1 MTILADAPGIRALTD
16 DDLAALYAGAPDE
29 TRDAIVA
36 ELGRRDRLEQARRK
50 RADVSAEWTDAAHAQ
65 YLAAERE
72 CCGNLVNR
80 RGVALGITDWSLW
93 SGPES
98 RALAYATEEL
108 RNYWD
113 ANPRVTVSDYR
124 DQIAAGRRI
133 QRDEI
138 DRAQYAAR
146 QEDKMIGEVARGA
159 VHVAER
165 AGMDA
170 ARAAA
175 RARVTERA
183 AQIRQQA
190 GTVAVRERG
199 AVARTAAKSPEIIA
213 ESWRYAERVLT
224 RHVEWPSQAALDTA
238 LLWAIHAHGR
248 HDEGG
253 LIWAATP
260 RLLLTSSERGS
271 GKSTALRLLSPLTGS
286 RFGVTPKI
294 TAPAFAKVMGKFHEP
309 VFIDEARMVFGTGQ
323 KSQELQAM
331 LLAGYAPD
339 GFSLTAHAG
348 ASQPDDLFGV
358 VGLAGKDNLITGAGD
373 SVQDLLDRCLVIRLR
388 RASRHHPD
396 IDDPARK
403 AAALAA
409 QGFSAWSSSMRAD
422 LIAASS
428 RLSEEACS
436 LPDEDVTAIDA
447 GILRATQIWRP
458 LLAVADVMGASEIS
472 EADEERMGWMRDMPA
487 RARAACE
494 ELTLGTEADDFLAS
508 LHTADGIWDDALAGE
523 EAQPW

>member
-1 MTILADAPGIRALTD
+1 
-16 DDLAALYAGAPDE
+16 
-29 TRDAIVA
+29 
-36 ELGRRDRLEQARRK
+36 
-50 RADVSAEWTDAAHAQ
+50 
-65 YLAAERE
+65 
-72 CCGNLVNR
+72 
-80 RGVALGITDWSLW
+80 
-93 SGPES
+93 
-98 RALAYATEEL
+98 
-108 RNYWD
+108 
-113 ANPRVTVSDYR
+113 
-124 DQIAAGRRI
+124 
-133 QRDEI
+133 
-138 DRAQYAAR
+138 
-146 QEDKMIGEVARGA
+146 
-159 VHVAER
+159 
-165 AGMDA
+165 
-170 ARAAA
+170 
-175 RARVTERA
+175 
-183 AQIRQQA
+183 
-190 GTVAVRERG
+190 
-199 AVARTAAKSPEIIA
+199 
-213 ESWRYAERVLT
+213 
-224 RHVEWPSQAALDTA
+224 
-238 LLWAIHAHGR
+238 
-248 HDEGG
+248 
-253 LIWAATP
+253 
-260 RLLLTSSERGS
+260 
-271 GKSTALRLLSPLTGS
+271 
-286 RFGVTPKI
+286 
-294 TAPAFAKVMGKFHEP
+294 
-309 VFIDEARMVFGTGQ
+309 
-323 KSQELQAM
+323 M